1 MSGWIEFNA
10 NGALADALVT
20 DFSTVGVPDTEDSV
34 LCVLLK
40 YNAASAG
47 QVRIFSA
54 TGAAVAEEFINDI
67 YNSATQLNP
76 GPDQTQKINDLP
88 SQIIIEARVPWTLRI
103 TKANINARLWW
114 RATVMT
120 GPGC

>member
-1 MSGWIEFNA
+1 MSGWTQFNA
-10 NGALADALVT
+10 NGALADTLVT
-20 DFSTVGVPDTEDSV
+20 DFSTLGPFAVDGV

-40 YNAASAG
+40 YNGATAI

-54 TGAAVAEEFINDI
+54 TAAAVAEEFRNDI

-76 GPDQTQKINDLP
+76 GADQTQKLNDYP
-88 SQIIIEARVPWTLRI
+88 SQIIIEAGVPWTLRI
-103 TKANINARLWW
+103 TKAAGNAQLWW
-114 RATVMT
+114 RVTPVA